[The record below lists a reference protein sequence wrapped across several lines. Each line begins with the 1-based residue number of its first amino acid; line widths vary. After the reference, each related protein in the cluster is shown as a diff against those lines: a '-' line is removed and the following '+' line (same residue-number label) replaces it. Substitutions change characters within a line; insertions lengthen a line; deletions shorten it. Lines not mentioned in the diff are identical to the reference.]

1 MELNK
6 DQKEFLAT
14 HFNARRYD
22 NVHLY
27 GTDQDYGMM
36 YCIDLPSELFGEFDE
51 WNAQPV
57 YDFFRESVYKT
68 EGLYIGLMIVDADRL
83 LFDLYDKN
91 GDKITEDG
99 NYIHSKLTLSAL
111 KCGIRH
117 KEMTL
122 DKICANEYESAI
134 WDAIK
139 SVYYLNNISVSYND
153 LRNIMP
159 YDEWRAKFLDGY
171 NSEPD
176 WPF

>member
-57 YDFFRESVYKT
+57 YDYFKEFVYKT
-68 EGLYIGLMIVDADRL
+68 EDLNVGLMIVDADRL

-91 GDKITEDG
+91 GDKITEDA
-99 NYIHSKLTLSAL
+99 NYIHSKLMSSAFECGL
-111 KCGIRH
+111 KH
-117 KEMTL
+117 KERTL
-122 DKICANEYESAI
+122 DEICINEYESAL
-134 WDAIK
+134 WDLIK
-139 SVYYLNNISVSYND
+139 SVYYLNHISVSYND

-159 YDEWRAKFLDGY
+159 YNEWRTEFLNAY

-176 WPF
+176 LPF